1 MKDEASRIKNQECRP
16 LPSSNV
22 LTWIAARMHQWRMTV
37 LGLRTYVKRLCL
49 HVSPT
54 CTWANMVL
62 CVHGVVSIHLAF
74 PKPLDYCNR
83 KSITD
88 GGSLISSPKSKAPD
102 LIPETLIRWNGLHA
116 KTRARK
122 ASILVLDTWCFVL
135 DDSWLIES
143 FPALIPHGLQWPL
156 MLLPTQDTRTW
167 TCSSRKSCHALQ
179 MHHSSFIIHVPS
191 LLQSGLLQSQE
202 HNR

>member
-88 GGSLISSPKSKAPD
+88 DGSLHQKVKLHIWTERLWYGEMAFMQRRAPEKHRYLSGWNPLNFHGVTAMIQSGARHGVQASSIKQQ
-102 LIPETLIRWNGLHA
+102 
-116 KTRARK
+116 
-122 ASILVLDTWCFVL
+122 ASIRYQAIL
-135 DDSWLIES
+135 SIIRPS
-143 FPALIPHGLQWPL
+143 IIP
-156 MLLPTQDTRTW
+156 
-167 TCSSRKSCHALQ
+167 
-179 MHHSSFIIHVPS
+179 IINYSNH
-191 LLQSGLLQSQE
+191 
-202 HNR
+202 